1 MPISSRGHEF
11 DVAIV
16 GGGPAGLAAGMYL
29 ARFLHSVIVVDAGDA
44 RAKLIPKSHNCPGF
58 PDGVSG
64 SELLGRLKAQAQR
77 YG

>member
-1 MPISSRGHEF
+1 MPSSSSGHVF

-29 ARFLHSVIVVDAGDA
+29 ARFLRSVILVDAGDA

-58 PDGVSG
+58 P
-64 SELLGRLKAQAQR
+64 EA
-77 YG
+77 